1 MRENVGLFDS
11 VKFCQYC
18 GKPLPDTYKQD
29 LCPICYENQL
39 FQQVKEYI
47 RENDVNE
54 FDVASHFH
62 IPLSRVKSWIREGR
76 IEYKENTI
84 QPALRNLHC
93 QKCGAPISFGSLC
106 SNCLKKQN
114 RHGTSYVSPKKSGT
128 SEHMRF
134 LDSENTRTDEDE

>member
-1 MRENVGLFDS
+1 M
-11 VKFCQYC
+11 
-18 GKPLPDTYKQD
+18 
-29 LCPICYENQL
+29 
-39 FQQVKEYI
+39 KEYI

-54 FDVASHFH
+54 FDVATHFH

-84 QPALRNLHC
+84 QPSLRNLHC
-93 QKCGAPISFGSLC
+93 QKCGAPINFGSLC

-114 RHGTSYVSPKKSGT
+114 RHGASYVSPKKSGT

-134 LDSENTRTDEDE
+134 LDSENTRTDEQE